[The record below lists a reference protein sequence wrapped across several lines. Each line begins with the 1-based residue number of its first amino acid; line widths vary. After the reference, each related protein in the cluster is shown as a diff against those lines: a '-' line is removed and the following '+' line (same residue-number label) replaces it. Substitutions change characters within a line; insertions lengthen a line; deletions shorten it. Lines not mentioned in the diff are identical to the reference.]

1 MKIFPSDPAMKDM
14 SFEPRTSCREVRHAR
29 LFLWRRPL
37 LRAVFVATTAVVL
50 AISGCKNDN
59 VTPAASAPLQPVP
72 APAGHV
78 ADVFVPTPDATWQQM
93 RTKIGGPMALLPA
106 TFPGAVVTMLGLT
119 PQLLEQIDANVP
131 ALGVMTDDGKRLT
144 MVMGA
149 HVRDGARTVTLL
161 TEGADAKYTARVDP
175 SGVTVLDPKPTNTA
189 RAAALGVAG
198 NYLLSGET
206 ADDLIRCGPYV
217 SRTLPT
223 RPAEKG
229 HVVVVAPRAALAGP
243 LVKRIRDGWASMR
256 KDKEEQDKKDRE
268 AHGGKAPDFGDPSAA
283 LADVDTKVNR
293 LADLLGDLETARA
306 TLGLDASGVHLRL
319 DLTPAAGGG
328 PASQEFAAMVT
339 GDMAPLLSLP
349 RSTVFGM
356 VLRDSAPIRQQS
368 ATDQARSIAS
378 ILGERI
384 APADTEKLEQALE
397 LWAKGRGDWLSAS
410 LDATTDGKVFVV
422 QGAVADQKQLDSA
435 IRAILGLVSV
445 PAFQAPIEHH
455 FGKVT
460 VGKPA
465 AVEGAQVVRVKRE
478 QKAKDG
484 KPDRS
489 EFDVAW
495 NVSEKD
501 ASFSLVVS
509 QDAKS
514 WYKQRRAD
522 PDQSIAARPDLS
534 AMLTAL
540 GNDVAFGVLVEPM
553 RLVTSVT
560 MRAPK
565 VEAPPAPMVFAYGGN
580 RSAAWFRIDM
590 ADDAAREVVKMLSR
604 R

>member
-1 MKIFPSDPAMKDM
+1 M
-14 SFEPRTSCREVRHAR
+14 
-29 LFLWRRPL
+29 
-37 LRAVFVATTAVVL
+37 FVATTAIGFAL
-50 AISGCKNDN
+50 SGCKSDK
-59 VTPAASAPLQPVP
+59 VAPPASATLQPVP
-72 APAGHV
+72 APADHV

-93 RTKIGGPMALLPA
+93 RTKLGGPMALLPA

-144 MVMGA
+144 MVMGV

-161 TEGADAKYTARVDP
+161 TEGADAKYTARADP

-223 RPAEKG
+223 RPPEKG

-243 LVKRIRDGWASMR
+243 LAKRIRDGWASMR
-256 KDKEEQDKKDRE
+256 KDKEEQDRKDRE
-268 AHGGKAPDFGDPSAA
+268 AHGGKAPDFGDPTAA
-283 LADVDTKVNR
+283 LADVDTKVSR
-293 LADLLGDLETARA
+293 LAALLGDLEAARA
-306 TLGLDASGVHLRL
+306 TLGLDASGVHVRL

-339 GDMAPLLSLP
+339 GDTAPLLSLP

-368 ATDQARSIAS
+368 AADQARSIAS

-384 APADTEKLEQALE
+384 APADREKVGAALD

-410 LDATTDGKVFVV
+410 FDATTDGKVFVV

-435 IRAILGLVSV
+435 IRAILDLVSV

-455 FGKVT
+455 FGKVAI
-460 VGKPA
+460 GKPA
-465 AVEGAQVVRVKRE
+465 AAEGAQVVRVKRE
-478 QKAKDG
+478 QKGKDG

-489 EFDVAW
+489 EFDIGW
-495 NVSEKD
+495 NVGEKD

-514 WYKQRRAD
+514 WYKQQRAA
-522 PDQSIAARPDLS
+522 PDQSVAARPDLS
-534 AMLTAL
+534 AMLTGL
-540 GNDVAFGVLVEPM
+540 GNDVAFALFVEPM
-553 RLVTSVT
+553 RLLTSVT

-565 VEAPPAPMVFAYGGN
+565 AEAPAAPMVFAYGGN
-580 RSAAWFRIDM
+580 PSAAWFRIDM